1 MGLPADAGAHG
12 PPPGTADV
20 LYSSS
25 MDGASISYDL
35 DRVLVLSLERFLR
48 GRRGVWLVLR
58 VSHMPEVKGKRNVR
72 QHSTPSHSPALLPS
86 RLRREWEHHE
96 HERGLPWL
104 RVDFTLWSSGTA
116 WEYWLHG
123 IVEMAFV
130 ADRWSVTG
138 RCLSREERDLWLGM
152 IYPKLMH
159 ITDRWWSVERLPTS

>member
-72 QHSTPSHSPALLPS
+72 QHTIPFAGAATEPSAPRMGTPRTRAGPALAAS
-86 RLRREWEHHE
+86 RLYALVVGDGMGILAPWDCRDGV
-96 HERGLPWL
+96 RGRSMVCNWQMLVARGAGPLAWHDLP
-104 RVDFTLWSSGTA
+104 
-116 WEYWLHG
+116 E
-123 IVEMAFV
+123 
-130 ADRWSVTG
+130 ADA
-138 RCLSREERDLWLGM
+138 
-152 IYPKLMH
+152 YH
-159 ITDRWWSVERLPTS
+159 